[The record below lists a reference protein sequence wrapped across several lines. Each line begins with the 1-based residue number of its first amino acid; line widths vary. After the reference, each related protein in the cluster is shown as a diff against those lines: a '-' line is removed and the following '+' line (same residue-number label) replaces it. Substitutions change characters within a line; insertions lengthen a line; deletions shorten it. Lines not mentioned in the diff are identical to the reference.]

1 MNQKMKSD
9 IRKKIVCTVINDL
22 STDQRMHRIC
32 DSLVDAGYH
41 VTLIGRQLASSQ
53 KLTQK
58 KFQQVRLKCIWNK
71 GFLFYFEYNLL
82 LTLWLIFH
90 KVDIINAIDLDTI
103 APAWLVSKIKKVKT
117 VYDAHEWFPY
127 CPEIVNRPSV
137 HKFWLEMEEI
147 FLPKMDA
154 IYTVSQSIANEFSK
168 LYRREI
174 GLVRN
179 MPKIQSI
186 DKTIQ
191 EKYILY
197 QGALN
202 IGRGLEELIDAM
214 QDIDMELWIA
224 GEGDIEQE
232 LKQKVNHQNLSH
244 KVKFLGKIDPE
255 KLWYYTENAWIGV
268 NLLQNLGLNYYYSLA
283 NKFFDYVQAE
293 IPQITMNFP
302 EYQKMNQEFEV
313 AILINDLNKD
323 EIIKSVLKLNNDLDF
338 YNHFKSQ
345 SLQAKVKWNW
355 DIEKKTLIDI
365 YERLSK

>member
-1 MNQKMKSD
+1 MNPKKKSD

-22 STDQRMHRIC
+22 TTDQRMHRIC
-32 DSLVDAGYH
+32 DTLIDAGYD
-41 VTLIGRQLASSQ
+41 VTLIGRQLSSSQ
-53 KLTQK
+53 TLSPR
-58 KFQQVRLKCIWNK
+58 KFQQIRLKCIWNK
-71 GFLFYFEYNLL
+71 GFLFYFEYNLR

-103 APAWLVSKIKKVKT
+103 APAWLVGKIKNVKT

-127 CPEIVNRPSV
+127 CPEIISRPPV
-137 HKFWLEMEEI
+137 HRFWLEIEEI

-154 IYTVSQSIANEFSK
+154 VYTVSQSIANEFSK
-168 LYRREI
+168 LYHREI

-179 MPKIQSI
+179 MPIQRNAL
-186 DKTIQ
+186 KMQQ

-202 IGRGLEELIDAM
+202 VGRGLEKLVEAM
-214 QDIDMELWIA
+214 QDINLELWIA
-224 GEGDIEQE
+224 GEGDIEQD
-232 LKQKVNHQNLSH
+232 LKQKVIDLHLQH
-244 KVKFLGKIDPE
+244 KVKFLGKLNPE
-255 KLWYYTENAWIGV
+255 KLWYFTENAWVGV

-313 AILINDLNKD
+313 AILINNLNKE
-323 EIIKSVLKLNNDLDF
+323 EILQAILKLNNDVEF
-338 YNHFKSQ
+338 YHQLKNQ
-345 SLQAKVKWNW
+345 SIQAKDEWNW
-355 DIEKKTLIDI
+355 DIEKKNLINI
-365 YERLSK
+365 YERL